1 VAELQRRAGR
11 CTARTGTGSSV
22 ALAFLFL
29 FCPPAAHAE
38 LWGYVDAQGA
48 AHFATQKLDDRYQ
61 LFFRGGSSLDPP
73 QVDPAER
80 EARAAL
86 ERSALFRRVVD
97 HPNVKRYSPL
107 IARYAKTHALDP
119 ALVKAMIAVESAFD
133 PNAVS
138 PKGAVGLMQIL
149 PDTGARYGLAD
160 GRRRTIAQQLVDPT
174 INIRIGVRYLHDLL
188 AMFEQDVT
196 LALAAYNAGE
206 QVVRQYGNRVP
217 PFAETR
223 EYVAL
228 VQQFHMLY
236 RPVVATPT
244 SATRPRLVLPPRQP
258 REPNVDRV
266 L

>member
-1 VAELQRRAGR
+1 VFVLQRR
-11 CTARTGTGSSV
+11 V
-22 ALAFLFL
+22 ALALL
-29 FCPPAAHAE
+29 LLLCPLAAEAE
-38 LWGYVDAQGA
+38 LWGYVDEQGV

-73 QVDPAER
+73 QIHPAER
-80 EARAAL
+80 DARAAL

-107 IARYAKTHALDP
+107 IVRYAKTHALDP

-133 PNAVS
+133 PNAIS

-160 GRRRTIAQQLVDPT
+160 DRRRTIAQQLVDPT
-174 INIRIGVRYLHDLL
+174 INIRIGVRYLRDLL
-188 AMFEQDVT
+188 AMFEDDVT

-217 PFAETR
+217 PFPETR

-236 RPVVATPT
+236 RPVVVKPPR
-244 SATRPRLVLPPRQP
+244 STRPRLVFPPRAPQ
-258 REPNVDRV
+258 RAEMDRV

>member
-228 VQQFHMLY
+228 VQQFHLLY

-244 SATRPRLVLPPRQP
+244 SPTRPRLVLPPRAPQ
-258 REPNVDRV
+258 RAQDERV